1 MWTQRILRVAWPA
14 FMGACLLELVVFA
27 VVDPLEME
35 WSGHA
40 LGLSRQTVYT
50 LAFFVFWAISMMTTL
65 LAVVL
70 YAPAEARKE
79 NGGGPGA

>member
-1 MWTQRILRVAWPA
+1 MWTQRILQVAWPA

-50 LAFFVFWAISMMTTL
+50 LAFFVFWGISMMTTL
-65 LAVVL
+65 LAL
-70 YAPAEARKE
+70 ALSTPAGSRKP
-79 NGGGPGA
+79 GPGA